1 MDNLHPTK
9 LTIIFIIK
17 LAFVYTLTYL
27 IVGAIM
33 YQLFTKQFYVGDGA
47 LFTAFL
53 RTESDPSLWA
63 HVNQWQLPI
72 LFLRSLLVAFVL
84 LPFVGALQS
93 FSFKKRWLVLFGL
106 VFILTH
112 IAAAAPSPGN
122 LEGITYMRPE
132 LITITT
138 FAFIQPE
145 MITQSA
151 LFALGAA
158 YILTK
163 RKEDSSKGGTHAT
176 R

>member
-1 MDNLHPTK
+1 MGSVYLNK
-9 LTIIFIIK
+9 QTIIFIIK
-17 LAFVYTLTYL
+17 LVCIYALTYL

-33 YQLFTKQFYVGDGA
+33 YQLFMKQFYVGDEA
-47 LFTAFL
+47 LFMAFL
-53 RTESDPSLWA
+53 RSEANPDLWA

-72 LFLRSLLVAFVL
+72 LFLRSLLVALVL
-84 LPFVGALQS
+84 LPFAGTLQN
-93 FSFKKRWLVLFGL
+93 FSFKKRWFVLFSL
-106 VFILTH
+106 MFILTH

-132 LITITT
+132 LINPTV

-145 MITQSA
+145 MIVQSI

-158 YILTK
+158 FIFK
-163 RKEDSSKGGTHAT
+163 ASNKGGVHAT